1 MARVHLEGVAADY
14 ISDDSRLRWQR
25 SPSTKMETS
34 LLPSDF
40 ADTSASRL
48 ALLTTCTADKS
59 RAPGRLPAGQRYR
72 GWRIVL
78 AQQRAAQEGLP
89 LLFLSGVY
97 GIVSARHPLPW
108 YDHALQ
114 PAEVEGLISPTAA
127 QLEALGVEAL
137 TALLLP
143 SSTPGWAPY
152 HALLRAACDRAAVRC
167 RVELLT
173 PPRPLD

>member
-1 MARVHLEGVAADY
+1 MSPAA
-14 ISDDSRLRWQR
+14 
-25 SPSTKMETS
+25 
-34 LLPSDF
+34 
-40 ADTSASRL
+40 AAVSACHA

-59 RAPGRLPAGQRYR
+59 RASGRLPAGQRYR
-72 GWRIVL
+72 GWRIAL

-97 GIVSARHPLPW
+97 GIVSDRHPLPW

-114 PAEVEGLISPTAA
+114 PAEVEGLIAPTAA

-143 SSTPGWAPY
+143 ADTPGWAPY
-152 HALLRAACDRAAVRC
+152 HALLQAACAQAGVRC
-167 RVELLT
+167 RIETLAA
-173 PPRPLD
+173 PP

>member
-1 MARVHLEGVAADY
+1 M
-14 ISDDSRLRWQR
+14 
-25 SPSTKMETS
+25 PSG
-34 LLPSDF
+34 F
-40 ADTSASRL
+40 ADPSASRL

-78 AQQRAAQEGLP
+78 AQQRAVQDGLP

-97 GIVSARHPLPW
+97 GIVSAGQPLPW

-114 PAEVEGLISPTAA
+114 PAEVEGLIAPAAA
-127 QLEALGVEAL
+127 QLEALGFDQL

-143 SSTPGWAPY
+143 AETSGWAPY

-167 RVELLT
+167 RIELLT
-173 PPRPLD
+173 PPRRLV